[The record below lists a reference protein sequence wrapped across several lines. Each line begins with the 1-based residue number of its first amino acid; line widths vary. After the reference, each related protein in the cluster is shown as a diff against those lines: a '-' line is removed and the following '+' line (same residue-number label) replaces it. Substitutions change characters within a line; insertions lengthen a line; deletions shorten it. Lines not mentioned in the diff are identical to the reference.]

1 MAEKFLTT
9 ATVNGAE
16 YPLEMEYSRYHNG
29 NAPRIG
35 WFTTYNYDTFLKYI
49 HEFSTFP
56 YILCGVSIIT
66 YHTSS
71 PATLLNK
78 VYDYRV
84 RFYKVKV
91 QDNQFKLWQH

>member
-1 MAEKFLTT
+1 MAEQF
-9 ATVNGAE
+9 ARTVTINGVE
-16 YPLEMEYSRYHNG
+16 YPLVMEYSRYHNG
-29 NAPRIG
+29 NAPYIG
-35 WFTTYNYDTFLKYI
+35 WFTSYSFAGFLNYI
-49 HEFSTFP
+49 HQFSKFP

-91 QDNQFKLWQH
+91 DDNQLNLFK